1 MQQFSLST
9 LYSFDSIFLIWLYY
23 SGTVWIDDQLHNCV
37 ETICLTVCQ
46 GNRKKTL
53 SHFSWE
59 RLQREKKLFNNMN
72 LINSNYHL
80 KNLVSWMSTKW
91 RKCVSL
97 KGFQFEKNDPKVKKH
112 VPLNILTTFHKSF
125 IYHGRLEQQGPCYD
139 TNMRP
144 SFSNSWLRFSFLLN
158 PQKLSGMF

>member
-1 MQQFSLST
+1 MQNFHWVLFTPLT
-9 LYSFDSIFLIWLYY
+9 LFFWFDSIIQGQFGLMISCIIVLKQFVWLFAKETGKRHFLTFHG
-23 SGTVWIDDQLHNCV
+23 SGC
-37 ETICLTVCQ
+37 
-46 GNRKKTL
+46 K
-53 SHFSWE
+53 
-59 RLQREKKLFNNMN
+59 EKKSFLNNMN

-144 SFSNSWLRFSFLLN
+144 SFLNSWLSF
-158 PQKLSGMF
+158 